1 MEGSSSEAGRWE
13 RLRSGLTDYRP
24 PPLRASRALRTTL
37 RTAHMIAFGTYYG
50 GHVFSVAPERLLPAL
65 VAVIATGGAFMSFE
79 IWRAPV
85 WLVQIRGLACYVKLA
100 LLLSAAAYW
109 EYRIAILTL
118 VVVIATLISHAP
130 GHVRYYSLLHL
141 RVVNTDSKG

>member
-1 MEGSSSEAGRWE
+1 MEARSGEAGRWE
-13 RLRSGLTDYRP
+13 GLRSSLTDYRA

-37 RTAHMIAFGTYYG
+37 RTAHMIAFSAYYG

-65 VAVIATGGAFMSFE
+65 VAVIATGGTFMSFE

-85 WLVQIRGLACYVKLA
+85 WLVQIRGLACYAKLS
-100 LLLSAAAYW
+100 LLLSVAAYW

-130 GHVRYYSLLHL
+130 GHIRYYSLLHL

>member
-1 MEGSSSEAGRWE
+1 MEGVSGQAGWWE

-24 PPLRASRALRTTL
+24 PPLRASRAVRTTL
-37 RTAHMIAFGTYYG
+37 RTAHMIAFAAYYG
-50 GHVFSVAPERLLPAL
+50 GHVFSVGPERLLPAL

-85 WLVQIRGLACYVKLA
+85 WLVQIRGLAGYAKIA
-100 LLLSAAAYW
+100 LLISVAAYW
-109 EYRIAILTL
+109 EYRVAILTL
-118 VVVIATLISHAP
+118 IVVIATLISHAP
-130 GHVRYYSLLHL
+130 GHIRYYSLLHL